1 MTSPFRSAG
10 FRWFVV
16 APLMFVV
23 FVVSGLFVSFH
34 LVRAAATPKRD
45 KIVAELDAKD
55 PLWRTTALT
64 EARNAKL
71 PPPEQNA
78 AELAHK
84 AYLKLPKSYRDWD
97 SRSHAANWRG
107 DVTNPHLP
115 PRADI
120 AETRDQLRKVREA
133 VEMARRLKDVPGGGF
148 RFEFKEPTL
157 LATNLDRQQY
167 LRTVM
172 SVLSF
177 DAAVRAYDRDYD
189 TSLDSCLAILSVAR
203 SLGDEPMFISQL
215 IRMAGVAICVGAM
228 ERTLCWG
235 DGFDDARL
243 AEIDRAFAKESNEPR
258 MLQALRGERAVFFR
272 FCENIDSGAFDIVG
286 DYSMI
291 GLQVSTPT
299 AWYVKSRIPEE
310 QTVGLEM
317 FNKFIEAAAKPAG
330 QERTAALQAAEYEF
344 DKRVY
349 RRRIGPVPLH
359 PLLNLL
365 MPAISKMQEADT
377 RTVASLHAARVAI
390 ACERHRARTGSF
402 PERLEEIPNDLLS
415 EVPTDPFSGKPILY
429 KKLDDGAV
437 AYSVGGDG
445 VDNGAKKLNP
455 RTEKGNDLG
464 FRLWTPEHRRKPAVP
479 REPSVSIDA
488 GAGPGSPS
496 PYGFSFDEKPKPGTP
511 TAPDPLSPWVRPE
524 RE

>member
-71 PPPEQNA
+71 PPPDQNA

-84 AYLKLPKSYRDWD
+84 AYQKLPKSYHDWE
-97 SRSHAANWRG
+97 SKSPATNWRG
-107 DVTNPHLP
+107 YVTNPHLP

-133 VEMARRLKDVPGGGF
+133 VDMARRLKDIPSGGF

-258 MLQALRGERAVFFR
+258 MLQALRGERAMFFR
-272 FCENIDSGAFDIVG
+272 ICENIDSGAFDINAAMDSPRVP
-286 DYSMI
+286 SP
-291 GLQVSTPT
+291 V
-299 AWYVKSRIPEE
+299 AWYVRSLIPEE

-365 MPAISKMQEADT
+365 MPAISKMQESDT

-390 ACERHRARTGSF
+390 ACERHRARTGAY
-402 PERLEEIPNDLLS
+402 PETLNELPKDLLS

-464 FRLWTPEHRRKPAVP
+464 FRLWTPEHRRKPP
-479 REPSVSIDA
+479 EPPKEIT
-488 GAGPGSPS
+488 PGTNFAPFVYLPDS
-496 PYGFSFDEKPKPGTP
+496 ETPKPGTP

>member
-1 MTSPFRSAG
+1 MTSPIRSAG
-10 FRWFVV
+10 FRWFVL

-23 FVVSGLFVSFH
+23 FVVSSLFVSFH

-45 KIVAELDAKD
+45 KIVAELDATD
-55 PLWRTTALT
+55 PTWRTTALT
-64 EARNAKL
+64 DARNAKL

-84 AYLKLPKSYRDWD
+84 AYLKLPKSYRDWE
-97 SRSHAANWRG
+97 SKSPAATGWG
-107 DVTNPHLP
+107 DVPKPHLP
-115 PRADI
+115 PRTDI
-120 AETRDQLRKVREA
+120 AETREQLRKVREA
-133 VEMARRLKDVPGGGF
+133 VDMARRLKDVPTGGF
-148 RFEFKEPTL
+148 HFEFKEPTL

-172 SVLSF
+172 SVLRY

-203 SLGDEPMFISQL
+203 SLGDEPTLISQL
-215 IRMAGVAICVGAM
+215 IRMAGVAICVGAL

-243 AEIDRAFAKESNEPR
+243 AEIDRAFDKESNEPR
-258 MLQALRGERAVFFR
+258 ILQALRGERASYFR
-272 FCENIDSGAFDIVG
+272 MCENIDSGAFDIVG

-291 GLQVSTPT
+291 GFQVSTPA

-317 FNKFIEAAAKPAG
+317 FNKLIDAAGKPTG
-330 QERTAALQAAEYEF
+330 QERTASLQAVEYEF

-377 RTVASLHAARVAI
+377 RTVAGLYAARVAI
-390 ACERHRARTGSF
+390 ACERHRARTGAY
-402 PERLEEIPNDLLS
+402 PEKLNELPKDLLS

-445 VDNGAKKLNP
+445 VDNVAVKLNP
-455 RTEKGNDLG
+455 RTEKGNDQG

-479 REPSVSIDA
+479 VEQPISNL
-488 GAGPGSPS
+488 AGPGAPS
-496 PYGFSFDEKPKPGTP
+496 PFGYSFDEKPKPGRP
-511 TAPDPLSPWVRPE
+511 TAPEPLSPWVRPE